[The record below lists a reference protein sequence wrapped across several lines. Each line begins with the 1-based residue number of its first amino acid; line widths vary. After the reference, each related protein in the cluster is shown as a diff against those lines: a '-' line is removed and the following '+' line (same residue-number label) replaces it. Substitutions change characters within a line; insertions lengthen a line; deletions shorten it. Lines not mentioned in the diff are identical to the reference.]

1 MLPSGLAYDALPPA
15 PPMGYV
21 STTQSPAIQPS
32 INSPALSTSSKR
44 KAATAEDDAAS
55 TKKRKQKG
63 KDKVEPSDDES
74 EDDGKG
80 KKKRNRMAL
89 SCKECKRRKIK
100 CDRVMP
106 VCGHCS
112 KRGRPNDCTW
122 DVFQPANDAFL
133 PPTIA
138 RTSELEH
145 LADRLAHVE
154 SYLKTLPPNFAL
166 FRPLVLPAAQTA
178 TSTPADSGTKEPG
191 SAKPEKEAEDGYSD

>member
-1 MLPSGLAYDALPPA
+1 MIAIGEEVEEEEGEERGRTFFRARSPRREIINQEYYSLLETTMLPSGLAYDALPPA

-89 SCKECKRRKIK
+89 SCKECKVRDLLISFILRE
-100 CDRVMP
+100 R
-106 VCGHCS
+106 
-112 KRGRPNDCTW
+112 
-122 DVFQPANDAFL
+122 
-133 PPTIA
+133 
-138 RTSELEH
+138 ELIVRSF
-145 LADRLAHVE
+145 DE
-154 SYLKTLPPNFAL
+154 S
-166 FRPLVLPAAQTA
+166 
-178 TSTPADSGTKEPG
+178 SS
-191 SAKPEKEAEDGYSD
+191 DGK